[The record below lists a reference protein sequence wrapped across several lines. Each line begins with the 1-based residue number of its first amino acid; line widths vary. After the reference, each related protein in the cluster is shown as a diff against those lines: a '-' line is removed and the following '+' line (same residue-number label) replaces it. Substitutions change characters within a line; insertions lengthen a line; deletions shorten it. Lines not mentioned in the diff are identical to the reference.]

1 MNTKK
6 KQKNSEF
13 YKTYEELIVDVTNYK
28 NMEKKRAKQIV
39 EQNRRDIEYL
49 RRKLVFV

>member
-6 KQKNSEF
+6 KQKDSEF
-13 YKTYEELIVDVTNYK
+13 YKTYEELIVDFANYK
-28 NMEKKRAKQIV
+28 KREKKRAKQIA

-49 RRKLVFV
+49 RWKLVLE

>member
-13 YKTYEELIVDVTNYK
+13 YKTYEELIVDCI
-28 NMEKKRAKQIV
+28 ECKKMKRK
-39 EQNRRDIEYL
+39 EQSRLLNKTEEIL
-49 RRKLVFV
+49 SICVGN